1 MAKKPFLP
9 DIQTIIQMGI
19 NPKTGLPYKL
29 GDASSKGDIKKVL
42 RIIDEQDAVNRYKW
56 YNLPCDIS
64 SQELERM
71 LYYRGQLCFFYSK
84 DLEQFYFMPYAL
96 DGKLDFYGRYVT
108 IHPVPMNG
116 SGEDEKDANAK
127 KLLQQQADYLSTVKL
142 KCTYGVLLDEEL
154 SIDDLENRAVLL
166 RDYTNQLAPM
176 VIPRQVI
183 NDPIC
188 DVEAECIP
196 YMRTNLIASSGV
208 KGMRVADADQQ
219 DDVFTANEQIKTA
232 ALTGQMNVPIVGNI
246 DFQDLASKIGAKPA
260 EFMLAM
266 QSLDNFRLSTFGL
279 ENGGLFEKK
288 QHILE
293 SENQVN
299 QQNVGL
305 IMQDGLSIRQNFC
318 NIVNSIWGLNI
329 WCEPTENETMD
340 LNGDG
345 VQYDVND
352 GDNSGAETGGAS
364 NESDVQD

>member
-9 DIQTIIQMGI
+9 DIQTIISMGI

-29 GDASSKGDIKKVL
+29 GDASSKGDIKKIL

-56 YNLPCDIS
+56 YNLPCNIS

-71 LYYRGQLCFFYSK
+71 LYYKGQICFFYSK
-84 DLEQFYFMPYAL
+84 DLDEFYFMPYAL
-96 DGKLDFYGRYVT
+96 DGNLDFYGRYVT
-108 IHPVPMNG
+108 IHPIPMNG
-116 SGEDEKDANAK
+116 SGEQDNRELKAALK
-127 KLLQQQADYLSTVKL
+127 AQADYLSTIKL
-142 KCTYGVLLDEEL
+142 KCTYGIVLPEDLKLEDLTNRCVLLK
-154 SIDDLENRAVLL
+154 
-166 RDYTNQLAPM
+166 DYTNQLAPM
-176 VIPRQVI
+176 IIPRQVI

-208 KGMRVADADQQ
+208 KGMRVSDANQQ

-232 ALTGQMNVPIVGNI
+232 ALTGQMNVPIVGTI
-246 DFQDLASKIGAKPA
+246 EFQELASQIGAKPA

-305 IMQDGLSIRQNFC
+305 VMQDGLSIRQNFC
-318 NIVNSIWGLNI
+318 TIVNSIWGLGI
-329 WCEPTENETMD
+329 WCEPSENETMD

-345 VQYDVND
+345 VQYDEND
-352 GDNSGAETGGAS
+352 GSNSGVTTGGATD
-364 NESDVQD
+364 ESRVQD

>member
-1 MAKKPFLP
+1 MPKKPYLP

-29 GDASSKGDIKKVL
+29 GDASSKGDIKKIL

-56 YNLPCDIS
+56 YNLPCNIS

-84 DLEQFYFMPYAL
+84 DLDEFYFMPYAL
-96 DGKLDFYGRYVT
+96 DGNLDFYGRYVT

-116 SGEDEKDANAK
+116 SGEQEDKALKAALK
-127 KLLQQQADYLSTVKL
+127 AQADYLSTIKL
-142 KCTYGVLLDEEL
+142 KCTYGILLDEEL
-154 SIDDLENRAVLL
+154 TLDDLTNRTVLL
-166 RDYTNQLAPM
+166 KDYTNQLAPM

-208 KGMRVADADQQ
+208 KGMRVNDADQQ
-219 DDVFTANEQIKTA
+219 DDVFTANEQIKAA
-232 ALTGQMNVPIVGNI
+232 ALTGQMNVPIVGTI
-246 DFQDLASKIGAKPA
+246 EFQELASQIGAKPA

-305 IMQDGLSIRQNFC
+305 VMQDGLSTRQNFC
-318 NIVNSIWGLNI
+318 NIVNSIWGLDI
-329 WCEPTENETMD
+329 WCEPSENETMD

-352 GDNSGAETGGAS
+352 GDNSGADMGGAS
-364 NESDVQD
+364 DESNVQN